1 MRPRKL
7 TMQAFGSYGK
17 KTEIDFQKAEQNLFL
32 ITGDT
37 GAGKTTIFDAI
48 VFALYGEA
56 SSGLNKKEGVVLQS
70 QYVEMNVEPFVEL
83 TFSEGK
89 NELYTVRRVPRHLKL
104 LTRGAGKNTA
114 TREVPGSVSLVMPD
128 GTEYP
133 AKESDKKLG
142 EIVGLTKNQ
151 FMQVAMI
158 AQGEFME
165 LLRAKSDD
173 KKVIFRKLFNTELYQ
188 DIVEELMNRKRGL
201 EKEIAQIRTVC
212 QTEAA
217 HVVIPPEYEK
227 AKELETMKKQILDG
241 EIVVM
246 EQFLPELEMLCETMK
261 NEGKE
266 ALKELEKASVIRDK
280 KRDICTN
287 AHQLQGLFAQKKD
300 AETALKECQETE
312 ADIKEKE
319 LLAGQIRCAYE
330 IKGEYIRYQDAEKSV
345 KNGENA
351 LNDQLNCMPKLEE
364 AARSDAQA
372 EKAAKEQADQEL
384 KNFSEVT
391 QRVKKELELYAKI
404 EQVQEEQKKNQVILE
419 KAQDTVKKTKAA
431 GEELGRKEEKWR
443 EQAEKLSDLKVRLA
457 VWQGKM
463 QENEKLE
470 ADALEMKKNWERAV
484 QLQEKT
490 QKLKLAYAK
499 TSQSYESKNQKYES
513 MRRIFLDE
521 QAGFLAKEL
530 VPGKPCPVCGALEHP
545 HPCSKTSVHLDFTR
559 EDLELLEKEVS
570 QLRNSQAQLSAE
582 ARSAA
587 DLAAE
592 LEQAWKDA
600 LIKLRTRITGME
612 HGQDEAVGAADLNG
626 QLTQEILSTLAVQ
639 KVKLQ
644 EEHIILQKA
653 EKKYAALQDALG
665 QMDEPKA
672 RASAA
677 MEEATGK
684 LTDAAAAANGSQV
697 LLEELCNSRIYESKA
712 AASADCQKAK
722 AAKERAGIIYK
733 EAQEKAAASV
743 KAFHN
748 CQTLIHRYQ
757 SELPEQKELCENRK
771 RAYLELLKKKG
782 IAEKQWK
789 EVCENY
795 SPSDADQLQGQ
806 IDSWK
811 QKKIASQAS
820 KESAEKAIQ
829 GREMP
834 DLDKAQEE
842 MEQAQLVLTQAQEK
856 LNLCKEQYKTDREVC
871 NRLGLRIQ
879 ERGRIIENHA
889 RLENL
894 YRLLSGNVSGNR
906 MDLETFVQRYYL
918 EKILYAANR
927 RFFHMSAG
935 QFELRMVDAQNAGKG
950 KNRGLDLMVYSNV
963 TGKEREVRTLSGGES
978 FMAALALALGMADQ
992 IQESSAAVNL
1002 DVMFV
1007 DEGFG
1012 SLDEHS
1018 REQAVKVLQE
1028 LAGGRKLIGIISHV
1042 TELKQ
1047 EIEDQLLVSKDE
1059 KGSHVKWQIS

>member
-1 MRPRKL
+1 MRPLKL

-17 KTEIDFQKAEQNLFL
+17 LTEIDFQKAEQNLFL

-37 GAGKTTIFDAI
+37 GAGKTTIFDAL

-83 TFSEGK
+83 IFSEG
-89 NELYTVRRVPRHLKL
+89 EGEIYTVRRVPRHLKL

-114 TREVPGSVSLVMPD
+114 TREVTGSVSLIMPD

-188 DIVEELMNRKRGL
+188 DIVEELMNRKRSL
-201 EKEIAQIRTVC
+201 EKDIAQIRTVC

-217 HVVIPPEYEK
+217 HVVVPQEYEDGQ
-227 AKELETMKKQILDG
+227 ELEAMQKQIRDG

-246 EQFLPELEMLCETMK
+246 EQFLPKLGTLCEILK
-261 NEGKE
+261 KEGKAAAK
-266 ALKELEKASVIRDK
+266 ALENASRIRDE
-280 KRDICTN
+280 KRDIYTSTR
-287 AHQLQGLFAQKKD
+287 QLQGLFAQKNA
-300 AETALKECQETE
+300 AEEALKMCQETE
-312 ADIKEKE
+312 ARVKEEEQLVGK
-319 LLAGQIRCAYE
+319 IRSAYE
-330 IKGEYIRYQDAEKSV
+330 VKGEYTRYQDARKNAE
-345 KNGENA
+345 NGEKALSEQLLRMPELEKNA
-351 LNDQLNCMPKLEE
+351 QCEGEKEKL
-364 AARSDAQA
+364 
-372 EKAAKEQADQEL
+372 AKEQADQEL
-384 KNFSEVT
+384 KNFTEVT
-391 QRVKKELELYAKI
+391 QRVKKELELYEKI
-404 EQVQEEQKKNQVILE
+404 EQVQKERKKNQEILE
-419 KAQDTVKKTKAA
+419 KAQDVAQKTKAA
-431 GEELGRKEEKWR
+431 SEELEKKEENWR
-443 EQAEKLSDLKVRLA
+443 EQAEKLSDIKARIAL
-457 VWQGKM
+457 WQGKM

-470 ADALEMKKNWERAV
+470 ADAGEMQKARKRAE
-484 QLQEKT
+484 QQQAKT

-499 TSQSYESKNQKYES
+499 VSQDYESKNQKYEA
-513 MRRIFLDE
+513 MRRTFLDE

-530 VPGKPCPVCGALEHP
+530 VPGKPCPVCGALDHP
-545 HPCSKTSVHLDFTR
+545 HPCGETSVHLDFTK

-570 QLRNSQAQLSAE
+570 QLRESQTQLSAE

-587 DLAAE
+587 DLTAE
-592 LEQAWKDA
+592 LDRAWKDA
-600 LIKLRTRITGME
+600 LAKLYTQVTGGE
-612 HGQDEAVGAADLNG
+612 HGLTEDAGSAASKG
-626 QLTQEILSTLAVQ
+626 QLSQEVQAVLAAQ
-639 KVKLQ
+639 KAKLQ
-644 EEHIILQKA
+644 EEHVLLQKT
-653 EKKYAALQDALG
+653 EKKYAALQEALG
-665 QMDEPKA
+665 QMDDAKA
-672 RASAA
+672 RAKTAV
-677 MEEATGK
+677 EETTQK
-684 LTDAAAAANGSQV
+684 LTQAAAAVKGSQV
-697 LLEELCNSRIYESKA
+697 LLEELENSRTYKSKEA
-712 AASADCQKAK
+712 ANKEYRKAKSAKEQAGETYQKVKEQALASA
-722 AAKERAGIIYK
+722 
-733 EAQEKAAASV
+733 
-743 KAFHN
+743 KAFHD

-757 SELPEQKELCENRK
+757 LELPEQKELCENRK
-771 RAYLELLKKKG
+771 KVYLELLKDKK
-782 IAEKQWK
+782 ITEEQWQEICK
-789 EVCENY
+789 THPQ
-795 SPSDADQLQGQ
+795 SAADELQNQ
-806 IDSWK
+806 IDFWK
-811 QKKIASQAS
+811 QKKTASQAA
-820 KESAEKAIQ
+820 KEAAEEAIQ
-829 GREMP
+829 GRELP
-834 DLDKAQEE
+834 DLDKVQEE
-842 MEQAQLVLTQAQEK
+842 MEQAALALSQAQER
-856 LNLCKEQYKTDREVC
+856 LDLCKERYKTDQEAY
-871 NRLGLRIQ
+871 NRLAPKMQ
-879 ERGRIIENHA
+879 ERCKIIEKHA

-906 MDLETFVQRYYL
+906 MDLETYVQRYYL

-927 RFFHMSAG
+927 RFSHMSAG
-935 QFELRMVDAQNAGKG
+935 QFELRMVDAASAGKG

-1047 EIEDQLLVSKDE
+1047 EIEDQLLVTKDE